1 MRRKMTVTIDEFVK
15 EQGFCVVSTEEK
27 PFSLDEVRFNLL
39 AYLEDYSKMGFSF
52 VKAGDELVELR
63 KNQESYRLFGQCFL
77 GAFVIGEEKQV
88 FLLCNQEGR
97 EVFQESRVY
106 VNSSLHTF
114 VSSYSL
120 FLSGIF
126 LLKAKFYE
134 IEQDEVEEI
143 AANLKDQVLTLEEPL
158 EQELPF
164 WEHMAYLIEDDG
176 IVLRD
181 DLFHIINKE

>member
-1 MRRKMTVTIDEFVK
+1 MTVNIDEFLK
-15 EQGFCVVSTEEK
+15 EHGFSVVFSGEK
-27 PFSLDEVRFNLL
+27 PFRLDEVRFNLL

-52 VKAGDELVELR
+52 VKAGNELVELR
-63 KNQESYRLFGQCFL
+63 KNQESYRFVGQCFL
-77 GAFVIGEEKQV
+77 GAFVIGEEEQI

-97 EVFQESRVY
+97 EVFQEARIY
-106 VNSSLHTF
+106 VNSSLQSF

-120 FLSGIF
+120 FLSAVF

-134 IEQDEVEEI
+134 IKQVEVKEI
-143 AANLKDQVLTLEEPL
+143 AANLMDQILALEAPF

-164 WEHMAYLIEDDG
+164 WENMVYLIQDDG

-181 DLFHIINKE
+181 DLFHILNKEQ

>member
-1 MRRKMTVTIDEFVK
+1 MTVNINELVK
-15 EQGFCVVSTEEK
+15 EQGFCVVPTEEE
-27 PFSLDEVRFNLL
+27 PFSLDEARFNLL

-52 VKAGDELVELR
+52 VKLANELVELR
-63 KNQESYRLFGQCFL
+63 KNQESYRLFGKCFL
-77 GAFVIGEEKQV
+77 GAFVIREEGQV

-97 EVFQESRVY
+97 EIFQEDRVY

-120 FLSGIF
+120 FLSSIF

-143 AANLKDQVLTLEEPL
+143 AANLKDQVLALEKLL
-158 EQELPF
+158 EQEVPF

-181 DLFHIINKE
+181 DLFHLVNRGQ

>member
-1 MRRKMTVTIDEFVK
+1 MTGNIDELVK
-15 EQGFCVVSTEEK
+15 ENGFCVVPSEEK
-27 PFSLDEVRFNLL
+27 IFSFDEILFNLF

-52 VKAGDELVELR
+52 IKTEQELVELR
-63 KNQESYRLFGQCFL
+63 KGSEKYSLFGQCFL
-77 GAFVIGEEKQV
+77 GAFVIGEKEQI

-97 EVFQESRVY
+97 EVFQEDRVF
-106 VNSSLHTF
+106 VNSSLQAF
-114 VSSYSL
+114 NSSYSL
-120 FLSGIF
+120 FLSSIF

-143 AANLKDQVLTLEEPL
+143 AANLKDQVLALEAPL

-164 WEHMAYLIEDDG
+164 WEHIAYLIEDDG

-181 DLFHIINKE
+181 DLFHILNKEQ

>member
-1 MRRKMTVTIDEFVK
+1 MTVNIDEFVK
-15 EQGFCVVSTEEK
+15 ELGFCVVPTKEK
-27 PFSLDEVRFNLL
+27 PFRLDEVRFNLL

-63 KNQESYRLFGQCFL
+63 KNQESYRLVGQCFL
-77 GAFVIGEEKQV
+77 GFFVIGEEEQI
-88 FLLCNQEGR
+88 FLLCNQEGG

-120 FLSGIF
+120 FLSALF
-126 LLKAKFYE
+126 LLKAKFYV

-143 AANLKDQVLTLEEPL
+143 SANLMNQVLALEDNL

-181 DLFHIINKE
+181 DLFHILNKEQ

>member
-1 MRRKMTVTIDEFVK
+1 MTVTIDELVK
-15 EQGFCVVSTEEK
+15 ENGFCVVPTEEK
-27 PFSLDEVRFNLL
+27 SLTLDEIRFNLL

-52 VKAGDELVELR
+52 VKAGDELVELG

-77 GAFVIGEEKQV
+77 GAFVIGEEKQI

-97 EVFQESRVY
+97 EIFQESKVY

-120 FLSGIF
+120 FLSSIF

-134 IEQDEVEEI
+134 MKQDEVEGI
-143 AANLKDQVLTLEEPL
+143 AANLKDQILSLEEPL

-181 DLFHIINKE
+181 DLCHILNKEQ

>member
-1 MRRKMTVTIDEFVK
+1 MAVNIDEFVK
-15 EQGFCVVSTEEK
+15 DHGFCVVSTEEK
-27 PFSLDEVRFNLL
+27 PFHLDEVRFNLF

-52 VKAGDELVELR
+52 VKVARDLVELR
-63 KNQESYRLFGQCFL
+63 KEQESFRLFGQCFL
-77 GAFVIGEEKQV
+77 GAFVIGEEEQI

-97 EVFQESRVY
+97 EVFQEARIY
-106 VNSSLHTF
+106 VNSSLQAF

-120 FLSGIF
+120 FLSALF

-134 IEQDEVEEI
+134 IEQVEVEEI
-143 AANLKDQVLTLEEPL
+143 AANLKNQVLALEAHP

-176 IVLRD
+176 ILLRD
-181 DLFHIINKE
+181 DLFHILNKEQ

>member
-1 MRRKMTVTIDEFVK
+1 MTVTINELVK
-15 EQGFCVVSTEEK
+15 EHGFCVVSTEEK
-27 PFSLDEVRFNLL
+27 PFRLDEVRFNLL
-39 AYLEDYSKMGFSF
+39 AYLEDYPKMGFSF
-52 VKAGDELVELR
+52 VKADDELVELR

-77 GAFVIGEEKQV
+77 GAFVIGEGKQV
-88 FLLCNQEGR
+88 FLLCNREGR
-97 EVFQESRVY
+97 EVFQEDRVF
-106 VNSSLHTF
+106 VNSSLQAF
-114 VSSYSL
+114 ISSYSL
-120 FLSGIF
+120 FLSSIF

>member
-1 MRRKMTVTIDEFVK
+1 MTVNINELVK
-15 EQGFCVVSTEEK
+15 EQGFCVVPTEEK

-52 VKAGDELVELR
+52 VKADDELVELR

-77 GAFVIGEEKQV
+77 GAFVIREEGQV

-97 EVFQESRVY
+97 EVFQEERVF
-106 VNSSLHTF
+106 VNSSLQA
-114 VSSYSL
+114 SYSL
-120 FLSGIF
+120 FLSSIF
-126 LLKAKFYE
+126 LLKAKFYY

-143 AANLKDQVLTLEEPL
+143 AANLKDQILALEEAP
-158 EQELPF
+158 EQEWPF

-181 DLFHIINKE
+181 DLFHLVNRGQ

>member
-1 MRRKMTVTIDEFVK
+1 MTVNIDEFVK
-15 EQGFCVVSTEEK
+15 EHGFSVVTSEEK
-27 PFSLDEVRFNLL
+27 PFRLDEIRFNLF

-52 VKAGDELVELR
+52 VKVVTDLVELR
-63 KNQESYRLFGQCFL
+63 KEQESYRLVGQCFL
-77 GAFVIGEEKQV
+77 GFFVIGEQEQI
-88 FLLCNQEGR
+88 FLLCNQEGG

-114 VSSYSL
+114 VSYYSL
-120 FLSGIF
+120 FLSALF

-143 AANLKDQVLTLEEPL
+143 AANLMNQVLALEDNL

-181 DLFHIINKE
+181 DLFHILNKEQ

>member
-1 MRRKMTVTIDEFVK
+1 MTVTIDELVK
-15 EQGFCVVSTEEK
+15 ELGFCVVPTKEK
-27 PFSLDEVRFNLL
+27 PFSLDEARFNLL

-63 KNQESYRLFGQCFL
+63 KNQESYRLVGQCFL
-77 GAFVIGEEKQV
+77 GAFVIGEEEQV
-88 FLLCNQEGR
+88 FLLCNREGK
-97 EVFQESRVY
+97 EVFQEARIY

-120 FLSGIF
+120 FLSSIF

-143 AANLKDQVLTLEEPL
+143 AANLKDQVLALEKPL

-164 WEHMAYLIEDDG
+164 WEHKAYLIEDDG

-181 DLFHIINKE
+181 DLFHILNKEQ

>member
-1 MRRKMTVTIDEFVK
+1 MTGNIDEFVK
-15 EQGFCVVSTEEK
+15 EHGFCVVPTEEK
-27 PFSLDEVRFNLL
+27 SLTLDEIRFNLL

-63 KNQESYRLFGQCFL
+63 RKQESYRLFGQCFL
-77 GAFVIGEEKQV
+77 GAFVIREEGQV

-97 EVFQESRVY
+97 EVFQEDRVF
-106 VNSSLHTF
+106 VNSSLQAF
-114 VSSYSL
+114 ISSYSL
-120 FLSGIF
+120 FLSSIF

-143 AANLKDQVLTLEEPL
+143 VANLKNQVLALEKPL

-181 DLFHIINKE
+181 DLFHILKKEQ

>member
-1 MRRKMTVTIDEFVK
+1 MTVNIDELVK
-15 EQGFCVVSTEEK
+15 ENGFCVVPTEEE
-27 PFSLDEVRFNLL
+27 PFSLDEARFNLL

-52 VKAGDELVELR
+52 VKADDELVELR

-77 GAFVIGEEKQV
+77 GAFVIREEGQV
-88 FLLCNQEGR
+88 FLLCNREGR
-97 EVFQESRVY
+97 EVFQESKVY

-120 FLSGIF
+120 FLSSIF

-143 AANLKDQVLTLEEPL
+143 AANLKDQVLTLEKPF

-164 WEHMAYLIEDDG
+164 WEHMVYLIEDDG

-181 DLFHIINKE
+181 DLFHILNKEQ

>member
-1 MRRKMTVTIDEFVK
+1 MTVTIDELVK
-15 EQGFCVVSTEEK
+15 EQGFCLVYTEEK
-27 PFSLDEVRFNLL
+27 PFSLDDVRFNLL

-52 VKAGDELVELR
+52 FKVATDLVKLR
-63 KNQESYRLFGQCFL
+63 KEQESYRLFGQCFL
-77 GAFVIGEEKQV
+77 GAFVIGEEEQI

-120 FLSGIF
+120 FLSSIF

-143 AANLKDQVLTLEEPL
+143 AANLKNQVLALEAPL

-181 DLFHIINKE
+181 DLLHILNKEQ

>member
-1 MRRKMTVTIDEFVK
+1 MTVTIDELVK
-15 EQGFCVVSTEEK
+15 EHGFCVVPTKEK
-27 PFSLDEVRFNLL
+27 PFRLDEVRFNLL

-52 VKAGDELVELR
+52 FKVATDLVKLR
-63 KNQESYRLFGQCFL
+63 KEQESYRLFGQCFL
-77 GAFVIGEEKQV
+77 GAFVIGEEEQI
-88 FLLCNQEGR
+88 FLLCNREGR
-97 EVFQESRVY
+97 EVFQEARIY
-106 VNSSLHTF
+106 VNSSLQAF

-143 AANLKDQVLTLEEPL
+143 AANLKNQVLALEVPF

-164 WEHMAYLIEDDG
+164 WEHMAYLIEDDR

-181 DLFHIINKE
+181 DLFHILNKEQ

>member
-1 MRRKMTVTIDEFVK
+1 MTVNIDELVK
-15 EQGFCVVSTEEK
+15 ELGFCAVPTDEK
-27 PFSLDEVRFNLL
+27 PFSLDEARFNLL
-39 AYLEDYSKMGFSF
+39 AYLEDYPKMGFSF

-77 GAFVIGEEKQV
+77 GFFVIVEEEQI
-88 FLLCNQEGR
+88 FLLCNSEGR
-97 EVFQESRVY
+97 EVFQEDRVF
-106 VNSSLHTF
+106 VNSSLQAF
-114 VSSYSL
+114 ISSYSL
-120 FLSGIF
+120 FLSSIF

-143 AANLKDQVLTLEEPL
+143 AANLKDQILALEEAP
-158 EQELPF
+158 EQEWPF

-181 DLFHIINKE
+181 DLFHILNKEQ

>member
-1 MRRKMTVTIDEFVK
+1 MTVTIDELVK
-15 EQGFCVVSTEEK
+15 ELGFCVVPTKEK
-27 PFSLDEVRFNLL
+27 PFRLDELRFNLL

-63 KNQESYRLFGQCFL
+63 KEQESYRLFGQCFL
-77 GAFVIGEEKQV
+77 GFFVIGEQEQI
-88 FLLCNQEGR
+88 FLLCNQEGG

-114 VSSYSL
+114 VFSYSL
-120 FLSGIF
+120 FLSALF

-143 AANLKDQVLTLEEPL
+143 AANLKDQILALEEAP
-158 EQELPF
+158 EQEWPF
-164 WEHMAYLIEDDG
+164 WEHMVYLIEDDG

-181 DLFHIINKE
+181 DLFHILNKEQ

>member
-1 MRRKMTVTIDEFVK
+1 MTVTINELVK
-15 EQGFCVVSTEEK
+15 ELGFCLVPTEEK
-27 PFSLDEVRFNLL
+27 PFSLDVVRFNFF

-52 VKAGDELVELR
+52 VKVARDLVELR
-63 KNQESYRLFGQCFL
+63 KEQESYRLFGQCFL
-77 GAFVIGEEKQV
+77 GAFVIGEEEQI

-97 EVFQESRVY
+97 EVFQEARVY

-143 AANLKDQVLTLEEPL
+143 AANLKNQVLALEKTL

-164 WEHMAYLIEDDG
+164 WEHMVYLIEDDG

-181 DLFHIINKE
+181 DFFHILNKEQ

>member
-1 MRRKMTVTIDEFVK
+1 MTVTIDELVK
-15 EQGFCVVSTEEK
+15 EHGFCLVSTEEK

-52 VKAGDELVELR
+52 VKIATDIVELR
-63 KNQESYRLFGQCFL
+63 KEQESYRLFGQCFL
-77 GAFVIGEEKQV
+77 GFFVIGEEEQV
-88 FLLCNQEGR
+88 FLLCNQEGE
-97 EVFQESRVY
+97 EVFQEARIY
-106 VNSSLHTF
+106 VNSSLQAF

-120 FLSGIF
+120 FLSALF

-143 AANLKDQVLTLEEPL
+143 AANLMDQILALEAPF

-164 WEHMAYLIEDDG
+164 WEHIAYLIEDDG

-181 DLFHIINKE
+181 ELFHIMNKEQ

>member
-1 MRRKMTVTIDEFVK
+1 MTVNINELVK
-15 EQGFCVVSTEEK
+15 EHGFCVVPTEEK

-39 AYLEDYSKMGFSF
+39 AYLEDYPKMGFSF
-52 VKAGDELVELR
+52 VKLANELVELR
-63 KNQESYRLFGQCFL
+63 RKQEVYRLVGQCFL
-77 GAFVIGEEKQV
+77 GVFVIGEEGQV
-88 FLLCNQEGR
+88 FLLCNREGR
-97 EVFQESRVY
+97 EIFQESKVY

-120 FLSGIF
+120 FLSSIF

-143 AANLKDQVLTLEEPL
+143 AANLKSQVLALDKHL
-158 EQELPF
+158 EQQLPF

-181 DLFHIINKE
+181 DLFHLVNRGQ

>member
-1 MRRKMTVTIDEFVK
+1 MTVNIDELVK
-15 EQGFCVVSTEEK
+15 ELGFFVVPTEEK
-27 PFSLDEVRFNLL
+27 PFSLDEARFNLL

-52 VKAGDELVELR
+52 VKLANELVELR

-77 GAFVIGEEKQV
+77 GAFVIREQGQV

-97 EVFQESRVY
+97 EIFQEDRVY

-120 FLSGIF
+120 FLSSIF

-143 AANLKDQVLTLEEPL
+143 AANLKDQILALEEAP
-158 EQELPF
+158 EQEWPF

-181 DLFHIINKE
+181 DLFHILNKEQ

>member
-1 MRRKMTVTIDEFVK
+1 MTVNIDEFVK
-15 EQGFCVVSTEEK
+15 EHGFSVVSSEEK
-27 PFSLDEVRFNLL
+27 PFHLDEIRFNLL

-63 KNQESYRLFGQCFL
+63 KNQESYRLVGQCFL
-77 GAFVIGEEKQV
+77 GAFVIGEKEQI
-88 FLLCNQEGR
+88 FLLCNREGR
-97 EVFQESRVY
+97 EVFQEARIY

-120 FLSGIF
+120 FLSSIF

-143 AANLKDQVLTLEEPL
+143 AANLKDQVLALKKPI

-164 WEHMAYLIEDDG
+164 WEHMAHLIEDDG

-181 DLFHIINKE
+181 DLFHILKKEQ

>member
-1 MRRKMTVTIDEFVK
+1 MTVNIDEFVK
-15 EQGFCVVSTEEK
+15 EFGFCVVPTKEK

-52 VKAGDELVELR
+52 VKVATDLVELR
-63 KNQESYRLFGQCFL
+63 KEQESYRLFGRCFL
-77 GAFVIGEEKQV
+77 GFFVIGEEEQI
-88 FLLCNQEGR
+88 FLLCNLEGR

-143 AANLKDQVLTLEEPL
+143 AANLKNQVLALEAHP

-181 DLFHIINKE
+181 DLFHILNKEQ

>member
-1 MRRKMTVTIDEFVK
+1 MAVNIDEFVK
-15 EQGFCVVSTEEK
+15 ELGFCVVPTKEK
-27 PFSLDEVRFNLL
+27 PFRLDEVRFNLL

-63 KNQESYRLFGQCFL
+63 KNQESYRLVGQCFL
-77 GAFVIGEEKQV
+77 GAFVIGEEEQV
-88 FLLCNQEGR
+88 FLLCNREGK
-97 EVFQESRVY
+97 EVFQEARIY

-120 FLSGIF
+120 FLSSIF

-164 WEHMAYLIEDDG
+164 WGAHG
-176 IVLRD
+176 
-181 DLFHIINKE
+181 LFDRRRWNCSKRRSLSYHK

>member
-1 MRRKMTVTIDEFVK
+1 MTVNIDEFVK
-15 EQGFCVVSTEEK
+15 ELGFCVVPTKEK
-27 PFSLDEVRFNLL
+27 PFRLDEVRFNLL

-63 KNQESYRLFGQCFL
+63 KNQESYRLVGQCFL
-77 GAFVIGEEKQV
+77 GAFVIGEEEQV
-88 FLLCNQEGR
+88 FLLCNREGR
-97 EVFQESRVY
+97 EVFQEARVY

-120 FLSGIF
+120 FLSALF
-126 LLKAKFYE
+126 LLKAKFYV
-134 IEQDEVEEI
+134 IKQDEVEEI
-143 AANLKDQVLTLEEPL
+143 SANLMNQVLALEDNL

-181 DLFHIINKE
+181 DLFHILNKEQ